1 MTNQEIMNQY
11 ISFMKFIASIVGK
24 QSEVVLHDL
33 SGEENSIIAIE
44 NGQLSGR
51 KVGDAPTN
59 LILRVRQDKTYLK
72 QPFIGNYKAYGKNG
86 KVFRSWS
93 YFIKN
98 QAEELIGVLCVNT
111 DVEHFVKVKEMME
124 SFLDFDEPAPQSRER
139 IVPDKPNP
147 VAEQLHGQA
156 EDVLASMIE
165 QAMLAIKIPE
175 DRMSAQEKMDVVKHL
190 YHEGIFQMKGGV
202 HAVAKQLNTS
212 EPTIYRYLQKIKE

>member
-1 MTNQEIMNQY
+1 MTNQEMIKQY
-11 ISFMKFIASIVGK
+11 IPFMKFIASIVGK

-86 KVFRSWS
+86 KIFRSWS

-98 QAEELIGVLCVNT
+98 AEEELIGVMCVNT
-111 DVEHFVKVKEMME
+111 DIEHFVKVKEMME
-124 SFLDFDEPAPQSRER
+124 SFLSFDEPLTARELTAPDEPSH
-139 IVPDKPNP
+139 